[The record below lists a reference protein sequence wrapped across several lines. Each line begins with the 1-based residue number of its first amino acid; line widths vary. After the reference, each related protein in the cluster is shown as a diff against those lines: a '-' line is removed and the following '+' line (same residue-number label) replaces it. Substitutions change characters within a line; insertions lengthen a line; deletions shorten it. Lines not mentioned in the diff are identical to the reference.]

1 MKKLF
6 ILTAFFAVAAVA
18 VIGGSSAVSADPG
31 HGGGSAYFERYA
43 EALGLA
49 PEDVEAAVAQARSER
64 QVARMEAKLAAA
76 VAAGVIT
83 EEESAAIADWY
94 AGKPDALQPGSNLQ
108 MRTAV
113 EAGTVDQFLAD
124 LVAQEMITAQEAD
137 EISAWFEVRPTATD
151 ELHEWNTTQ
160 NYGGKQ
166 GLHDGKGMGRG
177 RGGMGQR
184 GNCMMR

>member
-6 ILTAFFAVAAVA
+6 ILAAIVAVAIAAV
-18 VIGGSSAVSADPG
+18 VGGSSAVSADPG

-49 PEDVEAAVAQARSER
+49 PGDVDAAIAKARSEHH
-64 QVARMEAKLAAA
+64 VARMEAKLAAA

-83 EEESAAIADWY
+83 EEESAAIVDWY
-94 AGKPDALQPGSNLQ
+94 AGKPDALQPGNDLQ

-113 EAGTVDQFLAD
+113 EAGTVDLFLTD
-124 LVAQEMITAQEAD
+124 LVAQEMITVAEAD
-137 EISAWFEVRPTATD
+137 EISAWLEARPVATD
-151 ELHEWNTTQ
+151 ELHEWNATQ
-160 NYGGKQ
+160 MYDGKQ
-166 GLHDGKGMGRG
+166 RLHDGKGMGRG